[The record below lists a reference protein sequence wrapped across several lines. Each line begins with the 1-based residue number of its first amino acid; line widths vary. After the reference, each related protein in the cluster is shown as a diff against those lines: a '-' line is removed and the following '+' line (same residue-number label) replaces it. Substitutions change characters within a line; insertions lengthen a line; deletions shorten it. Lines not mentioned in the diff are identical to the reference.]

1 MAVQPIRLPERFYA
15 PRVDD
20 RGMEVRDVV
29 PWEGATAY
37 VTDGDRVGIQFA
49 DGRVTWLGA
58 FEDELATGEALPAPD
73 SLHEDFEGVDLEALV
88 TGVREYM
95 ELHPVLKSIWR
106 DDLAKLDRLRTAE
119 SGGEPVDQRVG

>member
-1 MAVQPIRLPERFYA
+1 MAVHPVRLPDRFYV

-20 RGMEVRDVV
+20 RGVEVRDVV

-37 VTDGDRVGIQFA
+37 VTDGDRVGIGFG

-58 FEDELATGEALPAPD
+58 FEGALGPGEALPAPD
-73 SLHEDFEGVDLEALV
+73 SLQEDFEGVDLQALV

-106 DDLAKLDRLRTAE
+106 DDLAKLDRLREAE
-119 SGGEPVDQRVG
+119 SAGEPPDGPA